1 MIFLFLGCDRDFSFL
16 ELPKECQKCLNVNHQ
31 KITMARKSKE
41 FRKLFYPDSVQ
52 QRKSSVSLS
61 QRQRELAALQSFK
74 QQIANDPDYEGTMLV
89 ENPKD
94 FRKMSEVLL
103 EYVEPFLDETETY
116 EDRSNLI
123 DFAMMAWNLA
133 LIPEESRKELL
144 TEFVT
149 EICSEIEEVEE
160 QKTLKQLMN
169 QLIKRKLKFFAEE
182 ERFVKEYKLTENGG
196 RIHLAVASSVIP

>member
-1 MIFLFLGCDRDFSFL
+1 
-16 ELPKECQKCLNVNHQ
+16 
-31 KITMARKSKE
+31 MARKSKE
-41 FRKLFYPDSVQ
+41 FRQLFYPDSVQ

-61 QRQRELAALQSFK
+61 QRQRELATLQSFK
-74 QQIANDPDYEGTMLV
+74 QQIANDPDYEGTVFV

-103 EYVEPFLDETETY
+103 EYVDPFLEETETY

-123 DFAMMAWNLA
+123 DFAVMAWNLA
-133 LIPEESRKELL
+133 LIPEESRKELV

-149 EICSEIEEVEE
+149 EVCPEIEEIEE
-160 QKTLKQLMN
+160 QKTLKRLMN

-196 RIHLAVASSVIP
+196 RIHLFVASSVIP

>member
-1 MIFLFLGCDRDFSFL
+1 
-16 ELPKECQKCLNVNHQ
+16 
-31 KITMARKSKE
+31 MARKSKE

-52 QRKSSVSLS
+52 QRKSSPS
-61 QRQRELAALQSFK
+61 QRQKELAAFKRFK
-74 QQIANDPDYEGTMLV
+74 QEMANDPDYEGTVFV
-89 ENPKD
+89 ESPKD

-103 EYVEPFLDETETY
+103 EYVDPFLEETETY

-123 DFAMMAWNLA
+123 DFAVMAWNLA
-133 LIPEESRKELL
+133 LIPEESRKELV

-149 EICSEIEEVEE
+149 EVCPEIEEIEE

-196 RIHLAVASSVIP
+196 RIHLFVASSVIP

>member
-1 MIFLFLGCDRDFSFL
+1 
-16 ELPKECQKCLNVNHQ
+16 
-31 KITMARKSKE
+31 MARKSKE

-149 EICSEIEEVEE
+149 EICSEIEGIEE

-169 QLIKRKLKFFAEE
+169 QLIN
-182 ERFVKEYKLTENGG
+182 V
-196 RIHLAVASSVIP
+196 SSG